1 MKSNLAK
8 ESIWWLLAALLMV
21 VLPHAPR
28 VPTLV
33 TAFFLIVVTWR
44 YFIAKNNWMLP
55 PRWVRLVLGI
65 AGLGFVYSAYHT
77 IVGRDA
83 GIALLIAMLAI
94 KLLEISNQRDAYVSV
109 LIAYFLVVTHFL
121 YSQSLF
127 TAAYMIAVV
136 IVITA
141 ALVDLNRVHH
151 RGQEIV
157 INNLRFA
164 LVVLTQAIPF
174 MLILFILFP
183 RVSSPLWGLPD
194 DAYGGSTGLSEEMD
208 PGSIS
213 ELSLS
218 ENVAFRATFE
228 GKPPVSDFLYW
239 RGPVFWYTDGRQWRP
254 SPVKGAAPA
263 FVMEPDYVSH
273 GALTRYSVTLEPH
286 QKRWLFTLD
295 LPAVLPNDSQL
306 TSDYQVRA
314 LRDIKQRVRYDA
326 ASYLNYRT
334 GELDEVSKR
343 RALQLPRGIN
353 RRTLALAQ
361 QWRTELRDDGK
372 ILAAAMQMF
381 GQQAFIYTL
390 SPPPLNSLDPI
401 DQFLF
406 ETRQGFCEHFASSF
420 VTLMRAA
427 GIPARVIT
435 GYQGG
440 ELNTIGNYL
449 IVRQRDAHAWAEV
462 WLTDQG
468 WLRVDPTAAVAPER
482 VRQSIQANAARLG
495 EAVRFEGAAADWI
508 GKALRDLRFSWD
520 SVNNGWNQWVL
531 NYNQAQQNKFLRDL
545 DVGIDSWQDMVVA
558 LSIGVGALLALMAVV
573 VLLHKQSQQDPVQR
587 AWNRFCAKLAR
598 RGLARSPAEG
608 PTDFAQRVAQ
618 NRPELGEAVK
628 NICDLY
634 VALRY
639 GSGNDEH
646 NMKLKELRNTVRKF
660 SA

>member
-1 MKSNLAK
+1 MKSQLAK

-44 YFIAKNNWMLP
+44 YFIAKNDWPLP

-127 TAAYMIAVV
+127 TAGYMVAVV

-151 RGQEIV
+151 RGREIV
-157 INNLRFA
+157 VDNLRFA
-164 LVVLTQAIPF
+164 LLVLTQAVPF
-174 MLILFILFP
+174 MLVLFFLFP
-183 RVSSPLWGLPD
+183 RISSPLWGLPD
-194 DAYGGSTGLSEEMD
+194 DAFGGSTGLSEEMN

-218 ENVAFRATFE
+218 ENVAFRATFD

-254 SPVKGAAPA
+254 SVTKGTTPV
-263 FVMEPDYVSH
+263 FVAEPDYVSH
-273 GALTRYSVTLEPH
+273 AALTRYTVTLEPH

-295 LPAVLPNDSQL
+295 LPAILPNDGML

-314 LRDIKQRVRYDA
+314 PQDVKQRVRYEA
-326 ASYLNYRT
+326 ASYLSYRT
-334 GELDEVSKR
+334 GELDEVARR

-353 RRTLALAQ
+353 RRTLALGQ
-361 QWRTELRDDGK
+361 QWRAELNDNGK
-372 ILAAAMQMF
+372 IVATALQMF
-381 GQQAFIYTL
+381 GQQAFVYTL

-427 GIPARVIT
+427 DIPARVVT

-440 ELNTIGNYL
+440 ELNTVGNYL

-462 WLTDQG
+462 WLAEQG

-482 VRQSIQANAARLG
+482 VRLGIQANAARLG
-495 EAVRFEGAAADWI
+495 EAVRFEGAAVDWI

-520 SVNNGWNQWVL
+520 SLNNGWNQWVL
-531 NYNQAQQNKFLRDL
+531 NYNQAQQSKLLRDL
-545 DVGIDSWQDMVVA
+545 DLGIDSWQKMVMA
-558 LSIGVGALLALMAVV
+558 LSIGIGVLLALMAAI
-573 VLLHKQSQQDPVQR
+573 VLLRRQTQHDPVQR
-587 AWNRFCAKLAR
+587 AWDRFCAKLAR
-598 RGLARSPAEG
+598 RGLARGPAEG
-608 PTDFAQRVAQ
+608 PVDFAQRVTRS
-618 NRPELGEAVK
+618 RPELSAAVQ
-628 NICDLY
+628 NICNLY
-634 VALRY
+634 VTLRY
-639 GSGNDEH
+639 GSGEDEH
-646 NMKLKELRNTVRKF
+646 HTKLKELRSTVRKF